1 MSDFAIQKLVGR
13 RLDERMIENTPIR
26 GGSSLELGVIRYFGG
41 KDINDSGLLSGWAVP
56 EPEHNWND
64 GCQTVFQTLVADPAG
79 PCTIDFRGEP
89 FINDKCV
96 RQDVMLHVNGFQ
108 VGYWRL
114 TQPSACTLVAKVERE
129 QLFPR
134 GSAVLVKLAWSFPDS
149 VSPFAR
155 GLSNDSREL
164 AFCFRSILI
173 SKS

>member
-1 MSDFAIQKLVGR
+1 M
-13 RLDERMIENTPIR
+13 
-26 GGSSLELGVIRYFGG
+26 
-41 KDINDSGLLSGWAVP
+41 P

-64 GCQTVFQTLVADPAG
+64 GCQTVFQTLMDDPVG
-79 PCTIDFRGEP
+79 PCTVEFRGEP
-89 FINDKCV
+89 FINDKSP
-96 RQDVMLHVNGFQ
+96 RQDVLLHVNGFQ

-114 TQPSACTLVAKVERE
+114 TQSNACTLVSRVEKE
-129 QLFPR
+129 QLFSR
-134 GSAVLVKLAWSFPDS
+134 GNNVLVKLVWSFPDS